1 VNASSDVDA
10 FIDAHGRS
18 YVELTA
24 STPSILGAMADHVAW
39 EPTVM
44 LVAAIY
50 PLEQVR
56 EAPTEL
62 AEGHPHGKIVLS
74 TVLSADAEALRP
86 T

>member
-18 YVELTA
+18 YV
-24 STPSILGAMADHVAW
+24 
-39 EPTVM
+39 
-44 LVAAIY
+44 AAIY

-56 EAPTEL
+56 EADTEL
-62 AEGHPHGKIVLS
+62 AEAYPHGKIVLS
-74 TVLSADAEALRP
+74 TVLPADAEALRP